1 MNLTP
6 WFPAGVFPVRVGA
19 YKTKAKLR
27 GFSYWTGKHWS
38 ITCVSAKQ
46 AYGYRQVVG
55 GQDKEWCGMAQR
67 PNVQGKQETT
77 A

>member
-6 WFPAGVFPVRVGA
+6 WFPANTKPERVGV

-46 AYGYRQVVG
+46 AYGYRHVAG
-55 GQDKEWCGMAQR
+55 GQDKEWRGMAQR
-67 PNVQGKQETT
+67 PNV
-77 A
+77 AR